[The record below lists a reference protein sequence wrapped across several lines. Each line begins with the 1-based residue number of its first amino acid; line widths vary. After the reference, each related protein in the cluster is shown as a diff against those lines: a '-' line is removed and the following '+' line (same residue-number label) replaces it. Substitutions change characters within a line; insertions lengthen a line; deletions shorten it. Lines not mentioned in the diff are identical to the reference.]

1 MRARLREWVSVAIT
15 LGGLAGIPFWIASQ
29 RHVEAPEDRRV
40 IYLTGVMK
48 DGAWTTEMV
57 TSLNYGL
64 KTFEPSIVRIAEN
77 EKVLFRLTSADVSHG
92 FSVPGLG
99 LGPVTIAPGE
109 ILEIPFDA
117 DTTGVFSY
125 YCTTI
130 CGACHYFMRGFI
142 YIGEVSESIDR
153 SFRDQIIACPHHAY
167 PENAPLLLAEL
178 VNGLAVPGAA
188 TDAVSTLIGRGRAL
202 FLQKGCVMCHRE
214 AVEAPRIETAPGEMP
229 AGIST
234 FADDPRYC
242 PYQRFLARYEPARL
256 GARRGRLAELDT
268 IGLRPPDIIPLG
280 DTGLTEEDVDAL
292 STYLLTNFR
301 WRPAQ

>member
-1 MRARLREWVSVAIT
+1 MRARFREWVSVAIT
-15 LGGLAGIPFWIASQ
+15 VGGLTGIPFWVASQ
-29 RHVEAPEDRRV
+29 RDARVPEDRRV

-64 KTFEPSIVRIAEN
+64 KSFEPSIVRIAEN

-99 LGPVTIAPGE
+99 LGPVTVAPGE
-109 ILEIPFDA
+109 ILELAFDA

-142 YIGEVSESIDR
+142 YIGGVSPSIDQ

-178 VNGLAVPGAA
+178 VGGLAVPGAGP
-188 TDAVSTLIGRGRAL
+188 DAVSSLISRGRAL
-202 FLQKGCVMCHRE
+202 FLQKGCAMCHRE
-214 AVEAPRIETAPGEMP
+214 AVQALGGEAGEVP
-229 AGIST
+229 AAIST
-234 FADDPRYC
+234 VADDPRYC

-268 IGLRPPDIIPLG
+268 VGLRPPDVIPLG
-280 DTGLTEEDVDAL
+280 ETGLTEEDVDAL

-301 WRPAQ
+301 WRPGP